1 MLGGINLKLMKKY
14 NYRNSKG
21 QFITKR
27 NQRAVRRTYTYLFML
42 AMCIGVGTYAELHR
56 DQSVIAPAVSAMEV
70 ASTTVEI
77 AEVTDIPNKTTASD
91 VAMWFTDSNVKLLKM
106 VMDGS
111 SVDDLQALL
120 DEQHMYARAVMIND
134 AE

>member
-1 MLGGINLKLMKKY
+1 MKKY
-14 NYRNSKG
+14 NYRNNKG

-56 DQSVIAPAVSAMEV
+56 DQSVIAPAVSAMEPV
-70 ASTTVEI
+70 ATTTVEI
-77 AEVTDIPNKTTASD
+77 AEVTDVPNKTTASD

-111 SVDDLQALL
+111 SVEDLQELL
-120 DEQHMYARAVMIND
+120 DEQHMYARAVMIKD
-134 AE
+134 AK

>member
-1 MLGGINLKLMKKY
+1 MKKSY

-56 DQSVIAPAVSAMEV
+56 DQSVIAPSVSAMEQV

-77 AEVTDIPNKTTASD
+77 AEVIAVPNKTTASD

-111 SVDDLQALL
+111 SVEDLQALL
-120 DEQHMYARAVMIND
+120 DEQHMYARAVMIKD

>member
-1 MLGGINLKLMKKY
+1 MKKY

-42 AMCIGVGTYAELHR
+42 AMCISVGTYAELHR
-56 DQSVIAPAVSAMEV
+56 DKSVIAPAVSAMEV
-70 ASTTVEI
+70 ANTTATSTIVDI
-77 AEVTDIPNKTTASD
+77 AEVTDVPNNLTPSS
-91 VAMWFTDSNVKLLKM
+91 VAMWFTDSNVKLLRM

-111 SVDDLQALL
+111 SVEDLQALL
-120 DEQHMYARAVMIND
+120 DEQHMYARAVMIKD

>member
-1 MLGGINLKLMKKY
+1 MKKY

-56 DQSVIAPAVSAMEV
+56 DKSVIAPAVSAMEPA
-70 ASTTVEI
+70 ASTTATTTVEI
-77 AEVTDIPNKTTASD
+77 AEVMDVPNKLTPSS

-111 SVDDLQALL
+111 SVEDIQELL
-120 DEQHMYARAVMIND
+120 DEQHMYARAVMIKD